1 MKAKTLTS
9 GFLVILSMGAFGQG
23 QSREVSAIGTTLSEK
38 TGVVSMPKQA
48 VAAQVDTTPVAL
60 VVASKEATLS
70 SQMAGR
76 INRLQYEMGDA
87 FPAGAVLAEFD
98 CAEPKAKLDA
108 LVAENAGARETHLAK
123 LRLQGLGAAGD
134 LEVTLAAATAERAK
148 SQVKQQEAQMAYCK
162 IIAPYPG
169 RIVRLR
175 AKTAET
181 VVTGQPVLE
190 IVAATQL
197 KALLHMP
204 LAQGVRMHAGSKLSI
219 DIKETG
225 QRYQAVVSKLNGRV
239 DGVSQSIE
247 IEATFQGK
255 TLGLLPGMIG
265 HVVLTDQK
273 SKPN

>member
-1 MKAKTLTS
+1 MKLKS
-9 GFLVILSMGAFGQG
+9 LVTGMLIVLSAGAFGQG
-23 QSREVSAIGTTLSEK
+23 QPRGVPAVGVAPQEKSAAGAGAK
-38 TGVVSMPKQA
+38 HA
-48 VAAQVDTTPVAL
+48 VPGQGDTSQVAL

-76 INRLQYEMGDA
+76 INKLYYIMGDA
-87 FPAGAVLAEFD
+87 FPNGAVLAEFD

-108 LVAENAGARETHLAK
+108 LVAEYAGARETHLAK

-148 SQVKQQEAQMAYCK
+148 SQVKQQEAQLAYCK
-162 IIAPYPG
+162 IVAPYPG
-169 RIVRLR
+169 RIVRLK
-175 AKTAET
+175 AKEAET
-181 VVTGQPVLE
+181 VGAGQPVLE
-190 IVAATQL
+190 IVSAAQL

-204 LAQGVRMHAGSKLSI
+204 LAQGVRMQVGSKLII

-225 QRYQAVVSKLNGRV
+225 QRYHAVVSKLNGRV

-247 IEATFQGK
+247 IEASFQGK

-265 HVVLTDQK
+265 NVIFPDEK
-273 SKPN
+273 SKTN